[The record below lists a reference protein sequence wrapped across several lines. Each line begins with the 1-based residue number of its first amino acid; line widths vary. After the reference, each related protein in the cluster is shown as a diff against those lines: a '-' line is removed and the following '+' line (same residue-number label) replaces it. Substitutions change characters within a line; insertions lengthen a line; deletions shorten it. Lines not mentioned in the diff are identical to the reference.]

1 MCYGRSSCSDWRC
14 QLDRVLVELSKWNY
28 LGHASTQR
36 ILPPDSA
43 LMQLSI
49 KSKLVLL
56 NDKCGQQTYV
66 GTSAQATPNGFLD
79 ASFNVFDLM
88 LLGLAHKGHKVDMN
102 VILFL
107 RNLKGSCNY
116 RTDEEIDPV
125 HVARLGVQRLL
136 SPDLANQNS

>member
-1 MCYGRSSCSDWRC
+1 MCYGRSTCSDWRC

-36 ILPPDSA
+36 TLPPDRA
-43 LMQLSI
+43 LMQ
-49 KSKLVLL
+49 
-56 NDKCGQQTYV
+56 CGQQTYV

-107 RNLKGSCNY
+107 RNLKRSCNY

-125 HVARLGVQRLL
+125 HVARLGVLRLL